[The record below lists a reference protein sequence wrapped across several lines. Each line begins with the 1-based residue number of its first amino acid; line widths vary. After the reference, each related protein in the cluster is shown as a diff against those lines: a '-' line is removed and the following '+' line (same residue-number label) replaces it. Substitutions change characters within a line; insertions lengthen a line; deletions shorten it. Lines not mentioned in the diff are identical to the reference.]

1 MAAPIRKKLL
11 VEGQDDL
18 YAIVQLMASHV
29 TWGKKPQDW
38 PVLIE
43 AYGGVEKILA
53 SGSISVELK
62 SPKIDTLGIVVDAD
76 EDFAGRWQ
84 RLRSLCGVAARGFLP
99 ICRRTGLSRKPATAN
114 GSASGSCRTMY
125 RAACRTFLRFLVP
138 EPEEPIWLRAQEA
151 VAGAVA
157 DGAKCRPHHVDKI
170 EHLYLDGVA
179 GPSWA
184 KLWDGFG
191 QQGAGLQRTAGA
203 AVRKMVP

>member
-1 MAAPIRKKLL
+1 ML

-29 TWGKKPQDW
+29 NWGDKRQDW
-38 PVLIE
+38 PVVIE

-62 SPKIDTLGIVVDAD
+62 SPKVDTLGIVVDAD

-84 RLRSLCGVAARGFLP
+84 RLRSLCGVAAPGLPPDMPTDGLITQTGDGKRLGIWIMPDNVSRGMLE
-99 ICRRTGLSRKPATAN
+99 
-114 GSASGSCRTMY
+114 
-125 RAACRTFLRFLVP
+125 TFLRYLVP

-157 DGAKCRPHHVDKI
+157 DGAKCRPHHVDKSNI
-170 EHLYLDGVA
+170 YTWMAWQDPPGQSFGTALVSKVLDSRAPQALPFVKWFRDLYEL
-179 GPSWA
+179 
-184 KLWDGFG
+184 
-191 QQGAGLQRTAGA
+191 
-203 AVRKMVP
+203 